1 MNAPHKRPRRK
12 TTPSWWLKQGM
23 RDREA
28 RMATEMDAFKRGEAA
43 YHRGSSFTAN
53 PFSKEAKN
61 SFWDLWGFGWEAGL
75 CDDRKK
81 GKNRCK
87 GCGFEI
93 SMDSDLCGECI
104 CEEDAI

>member
-1 MNAPHKRPRRK
+1 MGSRFDGRKNMPVKRKPIRK
-12 TTPSWWLKQGM
+12 RTPSWWLKQGM
-23 RDREA
+23 VDRSA
-28 RMATEMDAFKRGEAA
+28 RMATDEEMDAFKRGEAA

-53 PFSKEAKN
+53 PFSK
-61 SFWDLWGFGWEAGL
+61 EAGL

-93 SMDSDLCGECI
+93 SMDSDLCGECV
-104 CEEDAI
+104 CEEDGI